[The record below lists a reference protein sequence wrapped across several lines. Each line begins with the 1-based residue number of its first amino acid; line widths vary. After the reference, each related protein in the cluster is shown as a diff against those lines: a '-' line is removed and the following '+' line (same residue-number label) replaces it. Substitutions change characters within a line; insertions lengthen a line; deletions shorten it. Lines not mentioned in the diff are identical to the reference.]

1 MIDESKIKKI
11 PTRMGFGEGLVVLG
25 ERNPNIIVLGGDIT
39 GSVMTSLFKE
49 KFPDRFFSIG
59 IAEQNATTIAVGMA
73 LSGKIPFFSSYSA
86 FAAFRNADQ
95 LRISV
100 AYNNAN
106 VKIGGGHSG
115 ITVGPD
121 GATHQS
127 LEEIAYLRTL
137 PNMTLIVPSDYNE
150 TKKATIAAG
159 EMNGPVF
166 IRFGRSAVPSFTA
179 DNDKFEIGKA
189 NILKDGN
196 DLAIIA
202 SGLTVWESLIAS
214 QMLEN
219 NLGIKAR
226 VINLHTIKPID
237 QEAIIAAAKDCGAI
251 VTAEEHQIHG
261 GMGSAVAEVVVANYP
276 VPMKFVGINDR
287 FGLSGEPDELI
298 SYFGLDRNSIYNAA
312 LDILKRK

>member
-1 MIDESKIKKI
+1 
-11 PTRMGFGEGLVVLG
+11 
-25 ERNPNIIVLGGDIT
+25 
-39 GSVMTSLFKE
+39 
-49 KFPDRFFSIG
+49 
-59 IAEQNATTIAVGMA
+59 
-73 LSGKIPFFSSYSA
+73 
-86 FAAFRNADQ
+86 
-95 LRISV
+95 
-100 AYNNAN
+100 
-106 VKIGGGHSG
+106 
-115 ITVGPD
+115 
-121 GATHQS
+121 
-127 LEEIAYLRTL
+127 
-137 PNMTLIVPSDYNE
+137 MTLIVPSDYNE

-202 SGLTVWESLIAS
+202 AGLTVWESLIAS